1 MAHYLVTLSLGPVQ
15 SLIGAARRT
24 RDLWCGSWLLS
35 EAARA
40 AARALH
46 QRHPGCLIFPCPDH
60 PDDDL
65 RPQNQP
71 GDAANIANVL
81 RAEVELPDDAAVRG
95 LCRDARL
102 AAEARVTGIGESV
115 RDDVRRR
122 GWRLRDD
129 VWEAQIG
136 DVLEGFAAWSQI
148 AAGNGGYRD
157 ASRRLGGALA
167 ARKATRDFRPC
178 TPLTGPALPKSSLD
192 GALETVLPRSAGD
205 GLSRK
210 LRLTAGFATAGG
222 GEQLDALGVIKRM
235 GGDAEQFTAW
245 PRIAADTW
253 IQRLTD
259 GQRGRLRAACE
270 PLVDVD
276 LATPIRGNAGIYE
289 ALPFDGHLLYAF
301 RLENELARVRRE
313 CEKDER
319 PSPVVDVLCRLR
331 DCLRDI
337 RDEKTGDGAPAGA
350 PVPYAAVLK
359 ADGDRMGHVLSRAES
374 ADRSRDVSRALHRF
388 ASGVNTLVREH
399 RGHAIYAGGDD
410 VLALVPLAQAV
421 DCSRA
426 LARHFEAVLG
436 AIAGRLGL
444 GDGERPTLSVGLGI
458 GHVIEPLSALRNRA
472 DHAERDAKGDG
483 SPTPRNALAIRLGIR
498 SGTEIRWRAGWCD
511 KAAFEALR
519 RFVSAYRTG
528 ELSTRVAYDLRGI
541 HRRLDRLAD
550 DHGETARGMRAAE
563 VERLLDRARRHGG
576 DRPVP
581 DDLRRLVRERAGNR
595 PRTDPPDRVEKR
607 DETTGRGPLEELA
620 DSLLI
625 ARWLAARTANDL
637 GEES

>member
-1 MAHYLVTLSLGPVQ
+1 MARYLVTLSLGPVQ

-40 AARALH
+40 AARVLH
-46 QRHPGCLIFPCPDH
+46 QRHPGCLIFPCPEH
-60 PDDDL
+60 PDDNL

-71 GDAANIANVL
+71 GDDANIANIL

-102 AAEARVTGIGESV
+102 AAAARVTRIGESV
-115 RDDVRRR
+115 HEDVRKR

-129 VWEAQIG
+129 VWETQIG
-136 DVLEGFAAWSQI
+136 DILEGFAAWSQM
-148 AAGNGGYRD
+148 ADGNGGYRD

-167 ARKATRDFRPC
+167 ARKTTRDFHPC
-178 TPLTGPALPKSSLD
+178 SPSKGLALPKSSLD
-192 GALETVLPRSAGD
+192 GALETVLPRWSAGD
-205 GLSRK
+205 PLSRR
-210 LRLTAGFATAGG
+210 LRLTAGLAAAG

-259 GQRGRLRAACE
+259 GQRDRLRAACE
-270 PLVDVD
+270 PLVKVD
-276 LATPIRGNAGIYE
+276 MATRVHGNDGAYE

-301 RLENELARVRRE
+301 RLENELARVRPERE
-313 CEKDER
+313 RDER
-319 PSPVVDVLCRLR
+319 PSPAVDALR
-331 DCLRDI
+331 GLRNCLQDI
-337 RDEKTGDGAPAGA
+337 RSEKAADGAPTGSPA
-350 PVPYAAVLK
+350 PYAAVLK
-359 ADGDRMGHVLSRAES
+359 ADGDRMGHLLSRADS
-374 ADRSRDVSRALHRF
+374 ADRSREISRALHRF
-388 ASGVNTLVREH
+388 ASRVRKIVREH
-399 RGHAIYAGGDD
+399 QGHAIYAGGDD
-410 VLALVPLAQAV
+410 VLALVPLAKAV

-426 LARHFEAVLG
+426 LARSFETQLG
-436 AIAGRLGL
+436 AIAGDMGL
-444 GDGERPTLSVGLGI
+444 ADGDRPTLSVGLGI

-483 SPTPRNALAIRLGIR
+483 LPTPRNALAIRLGIR
-498 SGTEIRWRAGWCD
+498 SGTEVCWRAQWCD
-511 KAAFEALR
+511 EVAFEALR

-528 ELSTRVAYDLRGI
+528 ELSTRVAYDLREI
-541 HRRLDRLAD
+541 HRRLDRLAN
-550 DHGETARGMRAAE
+550 DHGATRGMRAAE
-563 VERLLDRARRHGG
+563 VERLLDRARRDGG
-576 DRPVP
+576 QRSVP
-581 DDLRRLVRERAGNR
+581 DDLRRLLRERAENR
-595 PRTDPPDRVEKR
+595 PRADPPDRLEKR
-607 DETTGRGPLEELA
+607 DETGGSGSLAELA
-620 DSLLI
+620 DSLII